1 MFIALVM
8 VVALTMSMFGI
19 ELFKA
24 SLLNIS
30 DLTAL
35 DPDTDYDFMPMVDI
49 FINTISLAFLADNSN
64 IEGYKHI
71 IGLLKH
77 DNIDSY
83 PDLKASIIKL
93 EIFSYLIDTLYLVV
107 IFFYIIIL
115 LNFVIAVMSDTYA
128 RVNDNIIQ
136 YTYNL
141 KANILLEYAWFSE
154 LRIACLSSDAR

>member
-49 FINTISLAFLADNSN
+49 LINTISLAFLADNSN
-64 IEGYKHI
+64 IEG
-71 IGLLKH
+71 
-77 DNIDSY
+77 
-83 PDLKASIIKL
+83 
-93 EIFSYLIDTLYLVV
+93 
-107 IFFYIIIL
+107 
-115 LNFVIAVMSDTYA
+115 
-128 RVNDNIIQ
+128 
-136 YTYNL
+136 
-141 KANILLEYAWFSE
+141 
-154 LRIACLSSDAR
+154 